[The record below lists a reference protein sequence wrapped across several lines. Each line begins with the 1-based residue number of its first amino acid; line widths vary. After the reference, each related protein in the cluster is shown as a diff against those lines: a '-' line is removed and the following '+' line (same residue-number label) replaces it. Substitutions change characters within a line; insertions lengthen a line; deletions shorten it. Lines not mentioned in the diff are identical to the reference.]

1 MSLARNVELKAHTS
15 QIYYVRKSA
24 QLIWQ
29 NVKLLFFFVCGL
41 HDLIFRFQSE
51 ISDPD
56 ICIAC
61 LRFLKRVSDFQLKVS
76 GEDETFDI
84 VKMSG
89 NTLLRAQKCHKR
101 PTLASILL

>member
-24 QLIWQ
+24 QLIRQ
-29 NVKLLFFFVCGL
+29 NVKLLFFLCGL

-101 PTLASILL
+101 PTLASMLL